1 MADQGIVPVLHFDQ
15 CWDRELHR
23 LLELPKKKCVLNPDG
38 MTNLRK
44 FREIVGDHMAVMGD
58 VLSTLFAIGTPEE
71 IRNYVRDLVRD
82 IGPQGLLLAPGCDTP
97 VNTKPENMKAFVA
110 AAHEFGKG

>member
-1 MADQGIVPVLHFDQ
+1 
-15 CWDRELHR
+15 
-23 LLELPKKKCVLNPDG
+23 
-38 MTNLRK
+38 
-44 FREIVGDHMAVMGD
+44 MAVMGD

-82 IGPQGLLLAPGCDTP
+82 IGPQGLLLCPGCDAP

-110 AAHEFGKG
+110 AADEFGKV

>member
-15 CWDRELHR
+15 CWDKELTGYWSCRRE
-23 LLELPKKKCVLNPDG
+23 KCVLNPDG

-44 FREIVGDHMAVMGD
+44 DSEIVGDHMAVMGD

-82 IGPQGLLLAPGCDTP
+82 IGPQGLLLSRA
-97 VNTKPENMKAFVA
+97 VMVR
-110 AAHEFGKG
+110 